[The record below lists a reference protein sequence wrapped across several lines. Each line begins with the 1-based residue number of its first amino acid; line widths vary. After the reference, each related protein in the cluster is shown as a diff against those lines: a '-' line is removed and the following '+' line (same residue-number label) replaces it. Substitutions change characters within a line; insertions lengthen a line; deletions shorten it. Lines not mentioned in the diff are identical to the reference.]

1 VNVNVLL
8 RSAAIATAIVG
19 TMDPSWA
26 VQRETPRP
34 IDVHVAGDDSPAGRS
49 AGAPVIAQLTRLLG
63 REATF
68 DGKAPAVAR
77 LVIGG
82 TSNVAAGSVPTSFVS
97 LDSPA
102 LPNVS
107 VAVIDDPRPGLVG
120 WKTTISAIVDGR
132 GVAGTTSSIVLEQ
145 GGVEMARVEHGWTQ
159 ANERAAISIPF
170 VPPLEGAARV
180 TVRVLPLPAETNV
193 NDNAADV
200 RVMSRARRM
209 RVLVHEPRPSWAASF
224 VRRALEAHAAFD
236 VSAYAG
242 ASKGLAVKAGD
253 APARLDRHIDAFD
266 VVAVGA
272 PDELSQAEVE
282 ALMNFARRR
291 GGSIVLLPD
300 RRPSGP
306 YLTLLHAREF
316 DELLVEKPMV
326 ARESDGGALRATEV
340 AVPRGDVAAADVF
353 AAVEHRGARMPIV
366 FGWPLGAGR
375 VIFSGALDAWR
386 FRAMGEEDFSR
397 FWTSLFAGAALS
409 APDRINVSLA
419 PGIARPGEDVSIQV
433 RLRGS
438 ELDAS
443 GGGIRVPAVRAR
455 LIASSGAQ
463 EMIRLWPAD
472 VPGSFEGRFTASA
485 AGTYQL
491 EVASGDATS
500 QTVMLVAEEAR
511 HPSGSADRQR
521 AIAAATGGVVVGVD
535 DLAPLV
541 RAVRALPPSHES
553 RDMHPAR
560 SPWFVIAF
568 AALLCAEWT
577 LRRRAGLR

>member
-1 VNVNVLL
+1 M
-8 RSAAIATAIVG
+8 AIVG
-19 TMDPSWA
+19 TMDPSWT

-34 IDVHVAGDDSPAGRS
+34 IDVHVADDGAPAARS
-49 AGAPVIAQLTRLLG
+49 AAAPVIAQLARLLG

-77 LVIGG
+77 VAIGG
-82 TSNVAAGSVPTSFVS
+82 TSNVAAGPVPTSFVS
-97 LDSPA
+97 LDSA
-102 LPNVS
+102 ASTNVR
-107 VAVIDDPRPGLVG
+107 VAVMTEPRPGLVG
-120 WKTTISAIVDGR
+120 WRTTISAIVEGR
-132 GVAGTTSSIVLEQ
+132 GVAGSKSSIVLEQ
-145 GGVEMARVEHGWTQ
+145 SGVEIARLEHAWTQ

-170 VPPLEGAARV
+170 VAPLEGAARV

-193 NDNAADV
+193 NDNVADV

-224 VRRALEAHAAFD
+224 VRRALEANPAFD

-242 ASKGLAVKAGD
+242 ASKGLAVQAGD
-253 APARLDRHIDAFD
+253 APTRLDRQIDAFD

-272 PDELSQAEVE
+272 PDELSPADVE
-282 ALMNFARRR
+282 ALTIFARRR

-306 YLTLLHAREF
+306 YLTLLQAGGF

-326 ARESDGGALRATEV
+326 AKEPDGGALRATEV
-340 AVPRGDVAAADVF
+340 AVPRGDVALADVF
-353 AAVEHRGARMPIV
+353 ASVEHRGARMPIV

-386 FRAMGEEDFSR
+386 FRALGEEDFSR
-397 FWTSLFAGAALS
+397 FWASLFAGAALS
-409 APDRINVSLA
+409 APDRINVSLT
-419 PGIARPGEDVSIQV
+419 PGIARSGEDVSMQV

-443 GGGIRVPAVRAR
+443 DGGIRVPAVRAR
-455 LIASSGAQ
+455 LISSTGAQ

-472 VPGSFEGRFTASA
+472 APGSFEGRFTASA

-491 EVASGDATS
+491 EVASGDAAS
-500 QTVMLVAEEAR
+500 QTVMLVADEAR
-511 HPSGSADRQR
+511 HPSESADRQT
-521 AIAAATGGVVVGVD
+521 AIAAATGGVVVGAD

-541 RAVRALPPSHES
+541 RAVRALPASHES
-553 RDMHPAR
+553 RDVHPAR

-568 AALLCAEWT
+568 ASLLCAEWT